1 MLQRTVFVVVVAT
14 VSTRVWFPFV
24 FLVPPVVTT
33 ILSRPHALT
42 VVDAPV
48 VKRRDFAEGIGW

>member
-1 MLQRTVFVVVVAT
+1 MLQRVFVVVVAT
-14 VSTRVWFPFV
+14 VSTRP
-24 FLVPPVVTT
+24 LLSLDHPPPAP
-33 ILSRPHALT
+33 LSLSLS

>member
-1 MLQRTVFVVVVAT
+1 MLQRVFVVVVAT
-14 VSTRVWFPFV
+14 VSTRPF
-24 FLVPPVVTT
+24 LSGG
-33 ILSRPHALT
+33 SRPSSSKLSLSLS